1 MKITMPLT
9 GTTQIYTVEDIY
21 VIINNLFDNSFNG
34 IAKGS
39 IVDKDTKGFTTFK
52 MNINKVFRTPD
63 YRLVFYDPYSF
74 ISCYTGATRRGA
86 QSVQNATWDT
96 TVGWVLG
103 FREQIIYYL
112 KEYPNANTTPGGNP
126 VCTLIGDTTV
136 STSLYNYFLIVL
148 DDYTQNHLNDGLVT
162 ITPQETAIDVGPYKY
177 VCDPY
182 ATSGGGALIA
192 VPANVTDYKS
202 MSQRELYTFNQKIQ
216 SQKVK
221 DKSYSK
227 GPFVKDIFGI
237 IPIKTSGL
245 IPGATYVEFGGTLQ
259 NQERMYFGPV
269 NIHRMTIRLLNDRG
283 DLVDLNNANWS
294 FSLVCEQLYKKT
306 TL

>member
-1 MKITMPLT
+1 M
-9 GTTQIYTVEDIY
+9 
-21 VIINNLFDNSFNG
+21 
-34 IAKGS
+34 
-39 IVDKDTKGFTTFK
+39 
-52 MNINKVFRTPD
+52 
-63 YRLVFYDPYSF
+63 
-74 ISCYTGATRRGA
+74 SCYSGATRKGA

-112 KEYPNANTTPGGNP
+112 KDETTYTIVNGNP
-126 VCTLIGDTTV
+126 VYTLLGDTTV

-162 ITPQETAIDVGPYKY
+162 ITTQETSIDAGPYKY

-182 ATSGGGALIA
+182 STNGNSLQIA
-192 VPANVTDYKS
+192 VPADKDYTK
-202 MSQRELYTFNQKIQ
+202 MSQRDLYAFNQKIL
-216 SQKVK
+216 SKKVK
-221 DKSYSK
+221 EKSYSK

-237 IPIKTSGL
+237 IPIKTAGL
-245 IPGATYVEFGGTLQ
+245 QPGSTYVEFGGTLQ